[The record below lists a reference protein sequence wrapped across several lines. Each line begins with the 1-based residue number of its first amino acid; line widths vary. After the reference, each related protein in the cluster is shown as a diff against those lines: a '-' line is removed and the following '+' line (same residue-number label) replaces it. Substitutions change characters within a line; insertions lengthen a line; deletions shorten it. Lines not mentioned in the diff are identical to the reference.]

1 MNIPDNAKPI
11 SIDIKSMYGN
21 IPLQEGLV
29 AFEEALNS
37 REDKLVS
44 TDFVME
50 KNIFTFNDEHWLQ
63 LLGTSMS
70 RVSPT
75 WTNLF
80 YGVLEKKI
88 LQNCPQHLKD
98 FIFLWKRFIDD
109 VLIIFTGNW
118 EQFEEFFNYL
128 NSTHST
134 IKYDKPC
141 YNADDNS
148 CNFLD
153 LKISISENKITT
165 DLFRKDTDKP
175 RALLPSSAHPN
186 HIPNNII
193 YSMAF

>member
-1 MNIPDNAKPI
+1 MMF
-11 SIDIKSMYGN
+11 SSY
-21 IPLQEGLV
+21 
-29 AFEEALNS
+29 
-37 REDKLVS
+37 
-44 TDFVME
+44 
-50 KNIFTFNDEHWLQ
+50 
-63 LLGTSMS
+63 LLATAN
-70 RVSPT
+70 
-75 WTNLF
+75 NLR
-80 YGVLEKKI
+80 
-88 LQNCPQHLKD
+88 N
-98 FIFLWKRFIDD
+98 FLIR
-109 VLIIFTGNW
+109 
-118 EQFEEFFNYL
+118 YL

-193 YSMAF
+193 YSMALEI